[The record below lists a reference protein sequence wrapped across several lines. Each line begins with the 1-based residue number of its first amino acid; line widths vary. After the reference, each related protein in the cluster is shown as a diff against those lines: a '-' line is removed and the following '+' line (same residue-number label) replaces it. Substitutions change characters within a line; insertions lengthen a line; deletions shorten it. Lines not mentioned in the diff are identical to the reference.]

1 MSATLRL
8 VSRAE
13 ISAPDTEPV
22 PAEGPGRPV
31 RTRVAVFA
39 AVGCAGVLAVAGVRL
54 AAEVT
59 RGPTAAERAAATT
72 VEIAERYRNW
82 PAGRIFPERLPY
94 TLAHGSPETA
104 RRVGI
109 GPDTRCDTAVDDGLG
124 GSLTSRGC
132 RAALRATY
140 LDQPQGLAVTVAVLA
155 FPDDRSAHAAAAW
168 FPVPKPKPGVRALSF
183 PGSVAARFGDAA
195 RQSAALARR
204 GPYVVAATV
213 GYADGRPALRARHQ
227 QADPAEL
234 APQIVD
240 EVLRPLAA
248 PAPIRCGTPE
258 WSC

>member
-1 MSATLRL
+1 M
-8 VSRAE
+8 SRAE

-22 PAEGPGRPV
+22 PVEGPARPA
-31 RTRVAVFA
+31 RTRA
-39 AVGCAGVLAVAGVRL
+39 AVLAAAGCAGVLAVAGVRL
-54 AAEVT
+54 AAEMT
-59 RGPTAAERAAATT
+59 RGPTAAERAAAT
-72 VEIAERYRNW
+72 VAEINARYRNW

-94 TLAHGSPETA
+94 TAPHGSAETA

-109 GPDTRCDTAVDDGLG
+109 GPGTPCDEAVDGALG
-124 GSLTSRGC
+124 ASLTSRGC

-168 FPVPKPKPGVRALSF
+168 FSVPRPRPGVRALPF
-183 PGSVAARFGDAA
+183 PGSVAARFGDAS
-195 RQSAALARR
+195 RQAAAMARR
-204 GPYVVAATV
+204 GPYIVAATV

-227 QADPAEL
+227 QADLAEL
-234 APQIVD
+234 APQIAD
-240 EVLRPLAA
+240 GVLRPLSA